1 MPNEIPVV
9 FYNGSNYD
17 YHSNMK
23 ELEDEFKVKFD
34 CLVENTEKYEN
45 FSVPIEKEIK
55 KIDKDSNEDIKTV
68 SYKINLLIVQI
79 YDKFIIKPS

>member
-17 YHSNMK
+17 YHFNMK

-34 CLVENTEKYEN
+34 CLVENTEKYKK